1 MTDDDLTADD
11 FVLEKRVAK
20 IRSMPLGEERFEEI
34 AKLKAEAEAADRHA
48 NALEV
53 ELKRG
58 VKPN

>member
-20 IRSMPLGEERFEEI
+20 IRSMPLGEERVAEI

-48 NALEV
+48 NALEA
-53 ELKRG
+53 ELKRCMR
-58 VKPN
+58 PN